1 MTCSLTSRIDVAEHQ
16 FGQTITDPYCVWP
29 HHRPAAVGALPEQY
43 LRSISLPV
51 SVLAARAAAAV
62 GLFFLAMRALLFLA
76 GAYIGSRVRTRAT
89 GL

>member
-1 MTCSLTSRIDVAEHQ
+1 M
-16 FGQTITDPYCVWP
+16 
-29 HHRPAAVGALPEQY
+29 GALPEQY

-51 SVLAARAAAAV
+51 SVLAARAVAAV